1 MYYTAGRKPLKRC
14 TLIGYHSI
22 MFKPFTTTG
31 IGSLPHRSV
40 ADGCRLVLSSFDI
53 PFWPQFPGIS
63 FKESMIPQYAEGLPF
78 LRMDPEKQTIW
89 VERNDSDELERFYES
104 YAPDSR
110 IAISQDHAQGLHA
123 LLRMIKGRRF
133 AFLKGQVTGP
143 VTFSLGLKDAQG
155 RPVYFDEE
163 FREISLMLLQA
174 KTRWQLD
181 LLKQHAEKVVV
192 FIDEPILS
200 ALGSS
205 SYLGVSPEEVSR
217 LLREIAG
224 TIRSGGGIAGIHCCG
239 NADWPMVLKS
249 GADIVNFDAYDY
261 LDTIALYHEECGSFL
276 ENGGFFAWGIV
287 PTSDAIGKEDTD
299 SLRERFQRGIH
310 QLSAHIPRDLLRS
323 RMLITPSCG
332 TGSRTVEETVKIF
345 QLLMRLKEEMA

>member
-1 MYYTAGRKPLKRC
+1 M
-14 TLIGYHSI
+14 

-40 ADGCRLVLSSFDI
+40 TDGCRLVLSSFDI

-78 LRMDPEKQTIW
+78 LRMDSEKQTVW
-89 VERNDSDELERFYES
+89 VERNGSDELERFYES
-104 YAPDSR
+104 YAPECR

-143 VTFSLGLKDAQG
+143 LTFSLGLKDIDG
-155 RPVYFDEE
+155 KPVYFDEE

-174 KTRWQLD
+174 KTRWQID
-181 LLKQHAEKVVV
+181 ILKQHAEKVVI

-205 SYLGVSPEEVSR
+205 SYLGVSSEEVFR
-217 LLREIAG
+217 LLRELAG
-224 TIRSGGGIAGIHCCG
+224 TIRSGGGISGIHCCG
-239 NADWPMVLKS
+239 NADWPIVMKS
-249 GADIVNFDAYDY
+249 GCDIVNFDAYDY
-261 LDTIALYHEECGSFL
+261 LNTIALYHEECRSFL
-276 ENGGFFAWGIV
+276 ENGGYFAWGIV
-287 PTSDAIGKEDTD
+287 PTSEAIAEETPD
-299 SLRERFQRGIH
+299 SLRERFQRGIDK
-310 QLSAHIPRDLLRS
+310 LSAHIPPELLLS

-332 TGSRTVEETVKIF
+332 TGSRSVEEAVKIF
-345 QLLMRLKEEMA
+345 QLLIRLKEEMA